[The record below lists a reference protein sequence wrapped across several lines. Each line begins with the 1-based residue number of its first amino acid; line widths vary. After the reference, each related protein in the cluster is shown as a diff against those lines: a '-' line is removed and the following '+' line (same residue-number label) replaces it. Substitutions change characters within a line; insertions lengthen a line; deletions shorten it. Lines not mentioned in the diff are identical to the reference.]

1 MLRMI
6 SSVGPGDVAHEEGA
20 VDVVRRSGKELRED
34 VGAVLVRGDVAR
46 VNEVGADDF
55 AEPVEAHAHEAGFA
69 GDLFGAT
76 AGDGCLVVDEG
87 GDGQ

>member
-46 VNEVGADDF
+46 VNEAEFALRVGAF
-55 AEPVEAHAHEAGFA
+55 LSASWTSNAMA
-69 GDLFGAT
+69 
-76 AGDGCLVVDEG
+76 CG
-87 GDGQ
+87 GMPSRRSMW

>member
-46 VNEVGADDF
+46 VNEVGVDDF
-55 AEPVEAHAHEAGFA
+55 A
-69 GDLFGAT
+69 
-76 AGDGCLVVDEG
+76 
-87 GDGQ
+87 